1 MAWDASNLAEAFD
14 PANRG
19 TRNPA
24 EGAHSATLAQ
34 TSVGVRRSALDSPKT
49 TGNSGFALTV
59 PVVRLPGRGLDL
71 ALDLFYNSR
80 LWQRIGDAIVFSADG
95 SELAVGWRLG
105 FGKMFNFGPN
115 KGCMLIEADGTK
127 HAFELVDQ
135 QISEGGRRKKFTNRT
150 TDGTFIDYQCTEG
163 MTGPTR
169 YDTIGGQARY
179 PNGTVIEFDLEG
191 GHRWGNLYPT
201 RITDAN
207 GNFITIAYRNN
218 QGPHIASIT
227 DTLGR
232 VVKFHYQVFS
242 NALWLTAITGPGL
255 DGTERTFVQLHYH
268 VRNIK
273 QGISQAFHPSAARKL
288 ALPGGVFS
296 FLDAIYFPGMAT
308 GYWFGALKKQ
318 LSQALACQASSG
330 ADFQYRLLFR
340 VRDRQPRI
348 GPAIDRRVDAQVS
361 IGVIELEVELGLG
374 EFGGPDRRRSGSQGK
389 TNHRHGK
396 NGYAKTSF
404 RDHCRCS
411 CRHQSKVFGLAGS
424 RAAGVRDF
432 YAVRDDPSIGG
443 MQ

>member
-1 MAWDASNLAEAFD
+1 MLNKNSKFRIAAVLRTVIVLSSTVFVSIGWALPPEYGEGGMAWDASNLAEAFD

-242 NALWLTAITGPGL
+242 NALWITAITGPGL
-255 DGTERTFVQLHYH
+255 DGTERTLRPAALSCQEHKAGNQPGVPPERGEEAGPTGRGFL
-268 VRNIK
+268 
-273 QGISQAFHPSAARKL
+273 IS
-288 ALPGGVFS
+288 
-296 FLDAIYFPGMAT
+296 
-308 GYWFGALKKQ
+308 
-318 LSQALACQASSG
+318 
-330 ADFQYRLLFR
+330 
-340 VRDRQPRI
+340 
-348 GPAIDRRVDAQVS
+348 
-361 IGVIELEVELGLG
+361 
-374 EFGGPDRRRSGSQGK
+374 
-389 TNHRHGK
+389 
-396 NGYAKTSF
+396 
-404 RDHCRCS
+404 
-411 CRHQSKVFGLAGS
+411 
-424 RAAGVRDF
+424 
-432 YAVRDDPSIGG
+432 
-443 MQ
+443 